1 MTKPNPARGESSV
14 TIDGHTYLLRASF
27 NNMATFQAAINV
39 EGLPALLRLL
49 QMLDPRAV
57 KAGIECLAV
66 EGNVDALGEAN
77 FFAHMT
83 AAQAAILDAISG
95 GIEQDKSAGNAEGA
109 TEQAA

>member
-27 NNMATFQAAINV
+27 NNMATLQAAVNV
-39 EGLPALLRLL
+39 EGLAALLHLL
-49 QMLDPRAV
+49 RIVDPRAV

-66 EGNVDALGEAN
+66 EGDVAALGEAAFLPN
-77 FFAHMT
+77 MNR
-83 AAQAAILDAISG
+83 AQEAILQCFSA